1 MNKAK
6 FWLMAF
12 AIVTMASLGLYR
24 WGFQRTAPDA
34 EFVTIKGEHIQM
46 RELRGHP
53 VLVTFWAS
61 DCRACIEEMPEL
73 AELYQ
78 QLSAR
83 GFKLISVAMPY
94 DVPSRVLSLAEA
106 KQLPYPVALDP
117 LGHLAETFD
126 QVRLVP
132 NSFLI
137 SPDGRIVM
145 HQLGRIDVRNLRER
159 VERMLGD
166 V

>member
-1 MNKAK
+1 MNKIKIWPIA
-6 FWLMAF
+6 L
-12 AIVTMASLGLYR
+12 AIVVAASLGLYQ
-24 WGFQRTAPDA
+24 WGFKQSAPNA
-34 EFVTIKGEHIQM
+34 EFVTIKGEHIRLQ
-46 RELRGHP
+46 ELRGHP

-61 DCRACIEEMPEL
+61 DCRACIEEMPDLARLYREL
-73 AELYQ
+73 SGQ
-78 QLSAR
+78 

-94 DVPSRVLSLAEA
+94 DLPSRVLSLAEA

-137 SPDGRIVM
+137 TPDGHIVM
-145 HQLGRIDVRNLRER
+145 HQLGRIDARKLRER
-159 VERMLGD
+159 IEQMLGE